1 MAVNTLLIT
10 TASHLK
16 YFKIPLRNVF
26 LGGIQQK
33 HGLFLLEPGITA
45 HFCTRNDPLSR
56 DLMSLKRL
64 NARKRPFHS

>member
-16 YFKIPLRNVF
+16 YFKIPL
-26 LGGIQQK
+26 GGAFNK
-33 HGLFLLEPGITA
+33 KNGLFLLQPGITA

-56 DLMSLKRL
+56 ELMSLKRL
-64 NARKRPFHS
+64 NAKRRPLHS